1 MRESLPAWRPSMRLI
16 HTADWHLGQTLHDFD
31 RSHEHARFLDWLLD
45 VLEAERADA
54 LLVAGDVFDV
64 ANPSSAA
71 QALFYDFLGR
81 ARRRLP
87 GLGIVV
93 IAGNHDSPGRME
105 APAPVL
111 QGLGIH
117 VVGQVPRDAS
127 GTIDAERMVLP
138 LRDARGDVAAWCI
151 AVPFLRAGDVPR
163 IEPDDEDAA
172 TGDAFAAGVAAL
184 YARAFAH
191 AASLRTPGQAIV
203 AMGHCHMVGGTVSEL
218 SERRI
223 VIGGSEA
230 LPTSVFAPTLA
241 YTALGHLHLAQR
253 AGAHEGIRYSGSPL
267 PMSFAEVGYTHQ
279 VLRVDLD
286 GDRLAAVTPLPV
298 PRAVELLRV
307 PATPAAPDDAIA
319 ALAALDLP
327 EAAPE
332 AQPYLLVRVVLEA
345 PEPGL
350 RQRVEQALAGKPVRL
365 ARIEISRPGAGVAGD
380 GSQTLQPLGMD
391 ELARLDPMAVFA
403 ARYRRDYTA
412 DPPAGLVAAFAE
424 IADAV
429 ARKQDA

>member
-1 MRESLPAWRPSMRLI
+1 
-16 HTADWHLGQTLHDFD
+16 
-31 RSHEHARFLDWLLD
+31 
-45 VLEAERADA
+45 
-54 LLVAGDVFDV
+54 
-64 ANPSSAA
+64 
-71 QALFYDFLGR
+71 
-81 ARRRLP
+81 
-87 GLGIVV
+87 
-93 IAGNHDSPGRME
+93 
-105 APAPVL
+105 
-111 QGLGIH
+111 
-117 VVGQVPRDAS
+117 
-127 GTIDAERMVLP
+127 
-138 LRDARGDVAAWCI
+138 
-151 AVPFLRAGDVPR
+151 
-163 IEPDDEDAA
+163 
-172 TGDAFAAGVAAL
+172 
-184 YARAFAH
+184 
-191 AASLRTPGQAIV
+191 
-203 AMGHCHMVGGTVSEL
+203 MGHCHMVGGTVSEL

>member
-1 MRESLPAWRPSMRLI
+1 MRLI

-31 RSHEHARFLDWLLD
+31 RTHEHARFLDWLLD

-54 LLVAGDVFDV
+54 LLIAGDVFDV

-87 GLGIVV
+87 ELGIIV
-93 IAGNHDSPGRME
+93 IAGNHDSPARME

-117 VVGQVPRDAS
+117 VIGQVARDDLGA
-127 GTIDAERMVLP
+127 IDAARMVLP
-138 LRDARGDVAAWCI
+138 LRDAQGDVAAWCI

-163 IEPDDEDAA
+163 VERDEDGDAA
-172 TGDAFAAGVAAL
+172 TGADFTAGVAAL

-191 AASLRTPGQAIV
+191 AASLRVPGQAIV
-203 AMGHCHMVGGTVSEL
+203 AMGHCHMVGGAISEL

-223 VIGGSEA
+223 VVGGSEA
-230 LPTSVFAPTLA
+230 LPTSVFAPALA

-253 AGAHEGIRYSGSPL
+253 AGGHEGIRYSGSPL

-279 VLRVDLD
+279 VLCVDLD
-286 GDRLAAVTPLPV
+286 GDRLAAVTALPV
-298 PRAVELLRV
+298 PRSVDLLRV
-307 PATPAAPDDAIA
+307 PATPAAPDEVMA
-319 ALAALDLP
+319 ALGALDLP
-327 EAAPE
+327 AAAPE
-332 AQPYLLVRVVLEA
+332 AQPYLLVRVALGA

-365 ARIEISRPGAGVAGD
+365 ARIEINRPGAGATGAG
-380 GSQTLQPLGMD
+380 SEPAPSLGMD
-391 ELARLDPMAVFA
+391 ELARLDPLAVFE
-403 ARYRRDYTA
+403 ARYRRDYATA
-412 DPPAGLVAAFAE
+412 PPAELAAAFAE